1 MAAPVIQL
9 KRGLLANLPGLRA
22 GEPGFATDS
31 YDLYVGLT
39 SETSTNKF
47 LGSHRYWTKET
58 ATTGGSVN
66 ILEGTNNGTHS
77 ISLKAPASLAASLT
91 YTLPATDGNSG
102 QVIAT
107 NASGVLSFI
116 DAAASLTIAADS
128 GSNDTVALLT
138 DTLTFAGTANEVN
151 TTVSDN
157 QIQIGLPDDVTIT
170 GELNVNGDV
179 NLGNATSDTI
189 TATGRFDSDI
199 VPSTDGARDLG
210 ASGLEF
216 KDLYI
221 DGTANIDSLTLGSG
235 ETVVSILDEDAMGSD
250 SATSLA
256 TQQSI
261 KAYVDSQV
269 TAQDLD
275 FQGDSGGALSID
287 LDSEALT
294 IAGTAN
300 EIETA
305 GASNTVTIGLPSA
318 VVVTTSI
325 DVPTVEVT
333 NVKAKDG
340 TTAITITDS
349 TGAVALN
356 QNLTVAGNLIV
367 NGSTTQVNTAVTTIE
382 DQLLDLGMVDGS
394 VPSSDLDKD
403 IGVLFN
409 YYSGSAKK
417 AAVFWDD
424 STSRI
429 VAASVVSESGG
440 VLTTTTCADFEIGSL
455 YVTGCNGT
463 TDKVIDCASGENVLT
478 NITLD
483 GGAF

>member
-58 ATTGGSVN
+58 ATVGGSVN
-66 ILEGTNNGTHS
+66 LLEGTNNGTHS
-77 ISLKAPASLAASLT
+77 ISLKAPASLADSLT
-91 YTLPATDGNSG
+91 YTLPATDGDSG

-138 DTLTFAGTANEVN
+138 DTLTFAGTANEVD
-151 TTVSDN
+151 TTVSNN
-157 QIQIGLPDDVTIT
+157 QIQIGLPNAVTIVDATISGGLQVTGVSTFTDAIDANGALDVDGHTELDDVNVSGISTLAQLKMGSIT
-170 GELNVNGDV
+170 V
-179 NLGNATSDTI
+179 T
-189 TATGRFDSDI
+189 
-199 VPSTDGARDLG
+199 
-210 ASGLEF
+210 
-216 KDLYI
+216 
-221 DGTANIDSLTLGSG
+221 
-235 ETVVSILDEDAMGSD
+235 SILDEDAMGSD

-287 LDSEALT
+287 LDSESLT

-305 GASNTVTIGLPSA
+305 GASNTITIGLPSA

-356 QNLTVAGNLIV
+356 ENLTVAGNLIV
-367 NGSTTQVNTAVTTIE
+367 NGSTTQVNTSVTTIE
-382 DQLLDLGMVDGS
+382 DQLLDLGMVDGNA
-394 VPSSDLDKD
+394 PSSDLNKD

-409 YYSGSAKK
+409 YYTNAAKK

-429 VAASVVSESGG
+429 VAASVVSETAG

-455 YVTGCNGT
+455 YVTGCTGT
-463 TDKVIDCASGENVLT
+463 TDKVIDCDSSENVLT

-483 GGAF
+483 GGSF

>member
-58 ATTGGSVN
+58 ATAGGSVN

-91 YTLPATDGNSG
+91 YTLPATDGSSG

-138 DTLTFAGTANEVN
+138 DTLTFAGTANEIE
-151 TTVSDN
+151 TAVSNN
-157 QIQIGLPDDVTIT
+157 QIQIGLPNDVTIT
-170 GELNVNGDV
+170 GELNANGDV

-189 TATGRFDSDI
+189 TATGRFDSDL
-199 VPSTDGARDLG
+199 VPSTDSARDLG
-210 ASGLEF
+210 TSSLQW

-235 ETVVSILDEDAMGSD
+235 STVVSILDEDAMGTNSD
-250 SATSLA
+250 TSLA

-340 TTAITITDS
+340 TAAITITDS
-349 TGAVALN
+349 TGAVALS

-394 VPSSDLDKD
+394 APSSDLDKD

-455 YVTGCNGT
+455 YVNGCNGT

-483 GGAF
+483 GGSF

>member
-91 YTLPATDGNSG
+91 YTLPATDGDSG

-170 GELNVNGDV
+170 GELNANGDV

-221 DGTANIDSLTLGSG
+221 DGTANIDAL
-235 ETVVSILDEDAMGSD
+235 
-250 SATSLA
+250 LA
-256 TQQSI
+256 
-261 KAYVDSQV
+261 D
-269 TAQDLD
+269 TAKI
-275 FQGDSGGALSID
+275 GD
-287 LDSEALT
+287 
-294 IAGTAN
+294 
-300 EIETA
+300 
-305 GASNTVTIGLPSA
+305 
-318 VVVTTSI
+318 
-325 DVPTVEVT
+325 
-333 NVKAKDG
+333 
-340 TTAITITDS
+340 
-349 TGAVALN
+349 
-356 QNLTVAGNLIV
+356 LTVG
-367 NGSTTQVNTAVTTIE
+367 
-382 DQLLDLGMVDGS
+382 
-394 VPSSDLDKD
+394 
-403 IGVLFN
+403 
-409 YYSGSAKK
+409 
-417 AAVFWDD
+417 
-424 STSRI
+424 
-429 VAASVVSESGG
+429 
-440 VLTTTTCADFEIGSL
+440 
-455 YVTGCNGT
+455 
-463 TDKVIDCASGENVLT
+463 
-478 NITLD
+478 
-483 GGAF
+483 

>member
-58 ATTGGSVN
+58 ATAGGSVN

-138 DTLTFAGTANEVN
+138 DTLTFAGTANEVE
-151 TTVSDN
+151 TTASNN
-157 QIQIGLPDDVTIT
+157 QIQIGLPNDVTIT
-170 GELNVNGDV
+170 GELNANGDV

-189 TATGRFDSDI
+189 TATGRFDSDL
-199 VPSTDGARDLG
+199 VPSTDSARDLG
-210 ASGLEF
+210 TSALQW

-235 ETVVSILDEDAMGSD
+235 ATVVSILDEDAMGTNSN
-250 SATSLA
+250 TSLA

-340 TTAITITDS
+340 TAAITITDS
-349 TGAVALN
+349 TGAVAFS

>member
-22 GEPGFATDS
+22 GEPGFAIDG

-116 DAAASLTIAADS
+116 DAAASLTIAAGI
-128 GSNDTVALLT
+128 GSTDTVALLT
-138 DTLTFAGTANEVN
+138 DTLTFAGTANEVD
-151 TTVSDN
+151 TTVSNN
-157 QIQIGLPDDVTIT
+157 QIQIGLPNAVTIVDATISGGLQVTGVSTFTDAIDANGALDVDGHTELDDVNVSGISTLAQLKMGSIT
-170 GELNVNGDV
+170 V
-179 NLGNATSDTI
+179 T
-189 TATGRFDSDI
+189 
-199 VPSTDGARDLG
+199 
-210 ASGLEF
+210 
-216 KDLYI
+216 
-221 DGTANIDSLTLGSG
+221 
-235 ETVVSILDEDAMGSD
+235 SILDEDAMGSD

-305 GASNTVTIGLPSA
+305 GASNTITIGLPSA

-349 TGAVALN
+349 TGAVAFN

>member
-116 DAAASLTIAADS
+116 DAAASLTIAAGS
-128 GSNDTVALLT
+128 GSTDTVALLT
-138 DTLTFAGTANEVN
+138 DTLTFAGTANEVD
-151 TTVSDN
+151 TTVSNN

-170 GELNVNGDV
+170 GELNANGDV

-199 VPSTDGARDLG
+199 VPSTDNARDLG

-250 SATSLA
+250 SATALV

-356 QNLTVAGNLIV
+356 ENLTVAGNLIV
-367 NGSTTQVNTAVTTIE
+367 NGSTTQVNTSVTTIE
-382 DQLLDLGMVDGS
+382 DQLLDLGMVDGNA
-394 VPSSDLDKD
+394 PSSDLNKD

-409 YYSGSAKK
+409 YYTNAAKK

-429 VAASVVSESGG
+429 VAASVVSETAG

-455 YVTGCNGT
+455 YVTGCTGT
-463 TDKVIDCASGENVLT
+463 TDKVIDCDSSENVLT

-483 GGAF
+483 GGSF

>member
-66 ILEGTNNGTHS
+66 ILEGTDNGTHS

-91 YTLPATDGNSG
+91 YTLPATDGSSG

-116 DAAASLTIAADS
+116 DAAASLTIAAGS
-128 GSNDTVALLT
+128 GSTDTVALLT
-138 DTLTFAGTANEVN
+138 DTLTFAGTANEVD
-151 TTVSDN
+151 TTVSNN
-157 QIQIGLPDDVTIT
+157 QIQIGLPNAVTIVDATISGGLQVTGVSTFTDAIDANGALDVDGHTELDDVNVSGISTLAQLKMGSIT
-170 GELNVNGDV
+170 V
-179 NLGNATSDTI
+179 T
-189 TATGRFDSDI
+189 
-199 VPSTDGARDLG
+199 
-210 ASGLEF
+210 
-216 KDLYI
+216 
-221 DGTANIDSLTLGSG
+221 
-235 ETVVSILDEDAMGSD
+235 SILDEDAMGSD

-287 LDSEALT
+287 LDSESLT

-305 GASNTVTIGLPSA
+305 GASNTITIGLPSA

-356 QNLTVAGNLIV
+356 ENLTVAGDLIV

-382 DQLLDLGMVDGS
+382 DQLLDLGMVNGNA
-394 VPSSDLDKD
+394 PGSDLNKD

-409 YYSGSAKK
+409 YYTDAAKK